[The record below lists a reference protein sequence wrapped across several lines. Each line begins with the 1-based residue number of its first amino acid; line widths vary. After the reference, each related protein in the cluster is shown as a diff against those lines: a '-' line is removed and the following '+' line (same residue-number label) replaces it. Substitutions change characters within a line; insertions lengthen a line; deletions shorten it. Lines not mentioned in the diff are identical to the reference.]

1 MFDKT
6 RFKEEV
12 MGKKNS
18 ALTFIG
24 TLQFLSQFF
33 GNLYH
38 RFLLFYIGRLVT
50 MLEEILVPILIG
62 IMINQIVY
70 YKNFSV
76 FLQISAVF
84 LFVCVVSCVI
94 YYFAYG
100 IYSDFWAR
108 ILERVRVKIY
118 SHVLQMEAEQM
129 ANANYGDLAQQ
140 IQWKAMEC
148 VQFVVRNIIHNI
160 NNILYIVICLFI
172 VFQIN
177 PIIGGVFVV
186 MVPISGFVSWRYGK
200 KIRIERGRN
209 QESYGNYISWLY
221 EVFASFKDL
230 RLLGAEN
237 RIKSKFLYYQKDLIN
252 TDIKAGVAALIAQN
266 IIVNVNVWIQMILYI
281 VLALLAIEKNLSI
294 GSVMVVLAYFS
305 SLTNC
310 LKMVCENYMDAQN
323 RMSIIQRLKDIIEL
337 PLEKDSSG
345 AESLTVKEANVQF
358 TDVSFAY
365 RHKKCVLNNFSMT
378 LQVGEKIAVVGESGC
393 GKSTLAYML
402 LGFYRPQS
410 GEILIDGKPIQQ
422 YTLSSLR
429 ENIGIVQQDVLIFD
443 GTVREN
449 IMIGR
454 TNASED
460 DMIQA
465 CKAAGVYDFVMEM
478 DDQFDTKLG
487 RNARKLSGG
496 QKQRIAIARVYLK
509 NPSILIFDEA
519 TASLDKETEG
529 QIHMN
534 WEKVLQGRT
543 AIIIAHRQSSVML
556 CDRVAIMQNGRIIE
570 EGKPEQMEKESA
582 AFRTLFAIQEV
593 EK

>member
-1 MFDKT
+1 M
-6 RFKEEV
+6 
-12 MGKKNS
+12 KKKSSTLN
-18 ALTFIG
+18 FIE
-24 TLQFLSQFF
+24 TLHFLSQFF
-33 GNLYH
+33 DNLYH
-38 RFLLFYIGRLVT
+38 RFFLFYIGRLVA

-76 FLQISAVF
+76 FLQISVVF
-84 LFVCVVSCVI
+84 LLVCVFSCVI
-94 YYFAYG
+94 YYLAYG
-100 IYSDFWAR
+100 IYSDFWTR
-108 ILERVRVKIY
+108 ILERVRVKLY
-118 SHVLQMEAEQM
+118 SHVLHMEAEQM
-129 ANANYGDLAQQ
+129 ANANYGDLAQS
-140 IQWKAMEC
+140 IQGKAMEC
-148 VQFVVRNIIHNI
+148 VQFVVKNIIHNI
-160 NNILYIVICLFI
+160 NNILYIIICLFI
-172 VFQIN
+172 IFQIN
-177 PIIGGVFVV
+177 PFIGGVFVV
-186 MVPISGFVSWRYGK
+186 MVPISGFVSWKYGK
-200 KIRIERGRN
+200 KIRIERSRN

-221 EVFASFKDL
+221 EVFVSFKDL

-237 RIKSKFLYYQKDLIN
+237 CIKNKFLYYQKDLIN

-266 IIVNVNVWIQMILYI
+266 IIANVNVWIQMVLYI

-294 GSVMVVLAYFS
+294 GSVMVVLTYFS

-323 RMSIIQRLKDIIEL
+323 RMSIIQRLKDIMEL
-337 PLEKDSSG
+337 PLAEDISG
-345 AESLTVKEANVQF
+345 AVSLTIKEANVEF

-365 RHKKCVLNNFSMT
+365 RHKECVLNNFSMT
-378 LQVGEKIAVVGESGC
+378 LKAGEKIAVVGESGC

-402 LGFYRPQS
+402 LGFYQPQS
-410 GEILIDGKPIQQ
+410 GEILIDGKPIQR

-429 ENIGIVQQDVLIFD
+429 ENVGIVQQDVLIFD

-454 TNASED
+454 PDASEED
-460 DMIQA
+460 LIQA

-478 DDQFDTKLG
+478 EGQFDTKLG

-509 NPSILIFDEA
+509 NPLILIFDEA
-519 TASLDKETEG
+519 TASLDKETEE

-534 WEKVLQGRT
+534 WEKLLQGRT

-556 CDRVAIMQNGRIIE
+556 CDRVALMRNGKIIE
-570 EGKPEQMEKESA
+570 EGKPEQMEKESV

>member
-1 MFDKT
+1 
-6 RFKEEV
+6 
-12 MGKKNS
+12 
-18 ALTFIG
+18 
-24 TLQFLSQFF
+24 
-33 GNLYH
+33 
-38 RFLLFYIGRLVT
+38 
-50 MLEEILVPILIG
+50 
-62 IMINQIVY
+62 
-70 YKNFSV
+70 
-76 FLQISAVF
+76 
-84 LFVCVVSCVI
+84 
-94 YYFAYG
+94 
-100 IYSDFWAR
+100 
-108 ILERVRVKIY
+108 
-118 SHVLQMEAEQM
+118 
-129 ANANYGDLAQQ
+129 
-140 IQWKAMEC
+140 
-148 VQFVVRNIIHNI
+148 
-160 NNILYIVICLFI
+160 
-172 VFQIN
+172 
-177 PIIGGVFVV
+177 
-186 MVPISGFVSWRYGK
+186 
-200 KIRIERGRN
+200 
-209 QESYGNYISWLY
+209 
-221 EVFASFKDL
+221 
-230 RLLGAEN
+230 
-237 RIKSKFLYYQKDLIN
+237 
-252 TDIKAGVAALIAQN
+252 
-266 IIVNVNVWIQMILYI
+266 
-281 VLALLAIEKNLSI
+281 
-294 GSVMVVLAYFS
+294 
-305 SLTNC
+305 
-310 LKMVCENYMDAQN
+310 
-323 RMSIIQRLKDIIEL
+323 
-337 PLEKDSSG
+337 
-345 AESLTVKEANVQF
+345 
-358 TDVSFAY
+358 
-365 RHKKCVLNNFSMT
+365 MT